1 MLVSH
6 HAAPETCWPGDLG
19 LSQVDCKC
27 YEPELNSVDR
37 DEIKY
42 DEDEQASVVY
52 VINKYNMVEPGHF
65 SMARLSCTCSL
76 VPRPSHRPVYDCLQ
90 QKLNGGKAWE

>member
-27 YEPELNSVDR
+27 YEPELNSTDR

-42 DEDEQASVVY
+42 DDQQASV
-52 VINKYNMVEPGHF
+52 
-65 SMARLSCTCSL
+65 
-76 VPRPSHRPVYDCLQ
+76 
-90 QKLNGGKAWE
+90 AWKSSGTRSF